1 MSGHSAA
8 WYVAA
13 VSTIR
18 RRIAVVDDEVSVR
31 RALQRLLR
39 SAGLEVDVFP
49 SGAAFLRSLPQA
61 VPDCLVLDLHMPD
74 VNGFHVQERMAEM
87 GIRLPMLIIT
97 GHDTPEA
104 RSRAIAGGAD
114 VYLLK
119 PIDDRVLL
127 DGIGYALSRHEDR

>member
-1 MSGHSAA
+1 M
-8 WYVAA
+8 

-31 RALQRLLR
+31 KALQRLLR
-39 SAGLEVDVFP
+39 SAGMDVDVFP
-49 SGAAFLRSLPQA
+49 SGTAFLRSLQDS
-61 VPDCLVLDLHMPD
+61 VPDCVVLDLHMPD
-74 VNGFHVQERMAEM
+74 VNGFHVQERIAEL
-87 GIRLPMLIIT
+87 GVRLPMLVIT

-104 RSRAIAGGAD
+104 RTRAIAGGAD

-127 DGIGYALSRHEDR
+127 DGIGYAISRHEVQ